1 MEQII
6 EILTPWAKPF
16 LVFCGFML
24 IRYLY
29 RTVILRFLQLLNNK
43 MSFEYGGDILDAF
56 AKPIHIFLFILGVYA
71 ALNCSPITFVT
82 DHPAIDKF
90 LRSSFIIAIFWGIYN
105 ISDITHG
112 IALKI
117 LTRAEIN
124 IEDSLANIL
133 STMFRILIVVIAT
146 LMIAKEWNYDMS
158 GLLASLSIGSLALA
172 FAAKDALANVFGS
185 FVIIVDKP
193 FKVGDWISANGV
205 EGTVEKITFRSTCI
219 RTFPQELVYVPNSL
233 LSNTPIINYT
243 KREKR
248 RIEFLLG
255 VTYDTTHDQM
265 QKLVENIRTYLTNSE
280 LVYSDTVMV
289 YFRDYADSSLNIF
302 IVCYTKASD
311 TKGFLAAREQ
321 INLDIMKILEENGA
335 SCAFP
340 STSVYFETP
349 LKTET
354 KTTEY
359 KNKKAALKAAFLF
372 LSAIAFHKHFK
383 NHFKLI

>member
-255 VTYDTTHDQM
+255 VTLRY
-265 QKLVENIRTYLTNSE
+265 N
-280 LVYSDTVMV
+280 
-289 YFRDYADSSLNIF
+289 A
-302 IVCYTKASD
+302 
-311 TKGFLAAREQ
+311 
-321 INLDIMKILEENGA
+321 
-335 SCAFP
+335 
-340 STSVYFETP
+340 
-349 LKTET
+349 
-354 KTTEY
+354 
-359 KNKKAALKAAFLF
+359 
-372 LSAIAFHKHFK
+372 
-383 NHFKLI
+383 

>member
-349 LKTET
+349 LKSET
-354 KTTEY
+354 KKQLNTKIKRQLLRLPFY
-359 KNKKAALKAAFLF
+359 FCASLL
-372 LSAIAFHKHFK
+372 L
-383 NHFKLI
+383 

>member
-24 IRYLY
+24 IRHLY

-349 LKTET
+349 IKTET
-354 KTTEY
+354 K
-359 KNKKAALKAAFLF
+359 N
-372 LSAIAFHKHFK
+372 
-383 NHFKLI
+383 N

>member
-1 MEQII
+1 
-6 EILTPWAKPF
+6 
-16 LVFCGFML
+16 
-24 IRYLY
+24 
-29 RTVILRFLQLLNNK
+29 
-43 MSFEYGGDILDAF
+43 
-56 AKPIHIFLFILGVYA
+56 
-71 ALNCSPITFVT
+71 
-82 DHPAIDKF
+82 
-90 LRSSFIIAIFWGIYN
+90 
-105 ISDITHG
+105 
-112 IALKI
+112 
-117 LTRAEIN
+117 
-124 IEDSLANIL
+124 
-133 STMFRILIVVIAT
+133 MFRILIVVIAT

-349 LKTET
+349 LKSET
-354 KTTEY
+354 K
-359 KNKKAALKAAFLF
+359 N
-372 LSAIAFHKHFK
+372 
-383 NHFKLI
+383 N

>member
-6 EILTPWAKPF
+6 EMLTPWVKPVM
-16 LVFCGFML
+16 VFCGFML
-24 IRYLY
+24 VRYIY
-29 RTVILRFLQLLNNK
+29 RTVILRFLMLLNNK

-56 AKPIHIFLFILGVYA
+56 AKPIHIYLFILGVYA

-82 DHPAIDKF
+82 DHPSIDRL
-90 LRSSFIIAIFWGIYN
+90 LRSSFIICIFWGIFN

-112 IALKI
+112 FALRL
-117 LTRAEIN
+117 LTRADIH
-124 IEDSLANIL
+124 IEESLANIL
-133 STMFRILIVVIAT
+133 STMMRILLAVIAT
-146 LMIAKEWNYDMS
+146 LMVAKEWNYDMS

-185 FVIIVDKP
+185 FVIILDKP

-205 EGTVEKITFRSTCI
+205 EGTVEKISFRSTCI

-248 RIEFLLG
+248 RLEFLLG

-265 QKLVENIRTYLTNSE
+265 QKLVADIRSYLQSSD
-280 LVYSDTVMV
+280 LVYNDNVMV
-289 YFRDYADSSLNIF
+289 YFRDYADSSLNIVV
-302 IVCYTKASD
+302 ICYTKASD
-311 TKGFLAAREQ
+311 TDGYLAAREQ
-321 INLDIMKILEENGA
+321 INLDIMKILEADGA

-349 LKTET
+349 LKTE
-354 KTTEY
+354 
-359 KNKKAALKAAFLF
+359 NK
-372 LSAIAFHKHFK
+372 
-383 NHFKLI
+383 